1 MGNMHQIIAVVV
13 FILTFALIVS
23 EKINR
28 TVAALVG
35 AVVLLLIR
43 IIGQESAIGFI
54 DFTTIG
60 VLVGMMIIV
69 SITKRTGLFQY
80 LAIKSAKFAKG
91 EPLKLIIIFGII
103 TGILSAFLDNVTTI
117 LLMAPVTLVIA
128 RILKMNPVPFMMS
141 EILCSNIGGTA
152 TLIGDP
158 PNIMIGSEAGIG
170 FSEFIINLGPVV
182 LIILVTS
189 VYIMRFI
196 YRKQLVVEDELKQEI
211 LNMNEKTAIVDKK
224 LLVKSLSV
232 LALVILGF
240 FFHKSLGYESSTVA
254 LSGAAV
260 LLLISGEE
268 IDEILIEIEWPTIFF
283 FMALFVIVGTLEEV
297 GIINMVA
304 ERIMALT
311 KGNLLVTGITILW
324 FSAILSAFLDNIP
337 FVATMIPLIKAMGAM
352 SGMNIMP
359 LWWALSLGACLGG
372 NGTLIG
378 ASANVIGVGILE
390 KGGHKINFKE
400 FFKIGFPMMLISV
413 SIATVYL
420 LLFYLI

>member
-1 MGNMHQIIAVVV
+1 MHQVIAIAV
-13 FILTFALIVS
+13 FLLTFILIVS
-23 EKINR
+23 EKVNR
-28 TVAALVG
+28 TVAAFGG
-35 AVVLLLIR
+35 AVILLLLK
-43 IIGQESAIGFI
+43 IIEQDNAIGFV

-80 LAIKSAKFAKG
+80 LAIKSAKIAKG

-103 TGILSAFLDNVTTI
+103 TGVLSAFLDNVTTI

-128 RILKMNPVPFMMS
+128 RILKLNPVPFMMS

-170 FSEFIINLGPVV
+170 FGEFLVNLGPVV
-182 LIILVTS
+182 AVILVVTA
-189 VYIMRFI
+189 YLIRFV
-196 YRKQLVVEDELKQEI
+196 YRKELVVEDKLKDEI
-211 LNMNEKTAIVDKK
+211 MQMNEHTAIVDKP

-232 LALVILGF
+232 LGLVVLGF
-240 FFHKSLGYESSTVA
+240 FFHKSVGYESSTVA
-254 LSGAAV
+254 LSGAAL
-260 LLLISGEE
+260 LLLISGVEVE
-268 IDEILIEIEWPTIFF
+268 DILIEIEWPTIFF
-283 FMALFVIVGTLEEV
+283 FMALFIIVGTLEEV
-297 GIINMVA
+297 GLINIFA
-304 ERIMALT
+304 KYIMSLT
-311 KGNLLVTGITILW
+311 KGNLLITGVTILW

-378 ASANVIGVGILE
+378 ASANVVGAGILE
-390 KGGHKINFKE
+390 KENHRINFKE
-400 FFKIGFPMMLISV
+400 FFKVGFPMMIISIII
-413 SIATVYL
+413 STIYL
-420 LLFYLI
+420 LLFYLR